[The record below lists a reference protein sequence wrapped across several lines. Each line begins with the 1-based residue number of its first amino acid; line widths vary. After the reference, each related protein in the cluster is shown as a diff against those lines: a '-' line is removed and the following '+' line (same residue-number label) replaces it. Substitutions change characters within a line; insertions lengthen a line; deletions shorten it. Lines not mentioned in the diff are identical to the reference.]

1 MKPHAQPPVP
11 TVSDATAQ
19 LPNSAKRPKWRVFS
33 ASLIVSLLLAFV
45 GGLAFV
51 LFRASAAAPGL
62 TITISTNDTVLLT
75 VTNALVNEA
84 YEIYATNSVS
94 DNMAWSLSITGA
106 LGVSNF
112 SVSTWPA
119 TRMFFKARASN
130 DWDSDGI
137 PNFKDANPNNTNIGV
152 LSVTIDSPANG
163 STIQ

>member
-1 MKPHAQPPVP
+1 MELKCQTQHAMKPHAQRPAPSVL
-11 TVSDATAQ
+11 DATTR
-19 LPNSAKRPKWRVFS
+19 LPNSAKRPMRRVLS
-33 ASLIVSLLLAFV
+33 ASLIVSFFLALA

-62 TITISTNDTVLLT
+62 TIALSTNDTVLLT
-75 VTNALVNEA
+75 VTNAVADET
-84 YEIYATNSVS
+84 YEIYTTNSVS

-106 LGVSNF
+106 PGVTNF

-130 DWDSDGI
+130 DWDSDGV

-152 LSVTIDSPANG
+152 LSVTI
-163 STIQ
+163 